1 MHKVFFHSHEKGK
14 ADWVNVIKEFG
25 RIPLEGEYLAVSID
39 SEWYQV
45 ELVVHTPF
53 SDDMEAEVY
62 AVKVDHAKVKQKK
75 LSTSPSGVYFPGA
88 P

>member
-1 MHKVFFHSHEKGK
+1 MHKIFLHTHEKEK
-14 ADWVNVIKEFG
+14 ADWVNTIKEFG
-25 RIPLEGEYLAVSID
+25 RIPLEGEYLAISVD

-53 SDDMEAEVY
+53 SEEMEAEVY
-62 AVKVDHAKVKQKK
+62 AVKVDHGKVKEKK
-75 LSTSPSGVYFPGA
+75 LDTTYKGVYFPKA